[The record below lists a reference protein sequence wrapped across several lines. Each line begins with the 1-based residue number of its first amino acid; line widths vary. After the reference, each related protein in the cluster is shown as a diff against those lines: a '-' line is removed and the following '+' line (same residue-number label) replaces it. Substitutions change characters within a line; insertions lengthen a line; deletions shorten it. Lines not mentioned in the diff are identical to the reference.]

1 MSQPTSGAASSSSPT
16 LLDSHEFLARK
27 SFVELDARGRAQA
40 LLDEGSYRELLGP
53 FERLESP
60 WLLLQG
66 VVPQADDGLIVARG
80 KIGGTDSVILAI
92 EGQFHGGGIGE
103 VSGAKIAAAL
113 DLALEDA
120 KKGHT
125 IQVVLLLETGGVRLQ
140 EANLGLETIAE
151 INSSLIALRQ
161 YVPVVGVIAGM
172 VGCFGGMSISASL
185 CSYLIMTREARLGLN
200 GPEVIEEQSGIEEFD
215 SKDRQLIWGV
225 NGGEQRHA
233 TGFADYLAEDD
244 VEAIKECIV
253 EAFGR
258 GIPATHRSEQVDDYL
273 KRLAVID
280 VSHQLESSE
289 VRNLWSNRKQL

>member
-1 MSQPTSGAASSSSPT
+1 MSRSTPGTASNSPPT
-16 LLDSHEFLARK
+16 LRDPREFLARR
-27 SFVELDARGRAQA
+27 SFVELNARERAQA

-60 WLLLQG
+60 WLLPQG

-80 KIGGTDSVILAI
+80 AIGGTDSVILAI
-92 EGQFHGGGIGE
+92 EGQFQGGGIGE

-120 KKGHT
+120 KKGHPV
-125 IQVVLLLETGGVRLQ
+125 QVVLVLETGGVRRQ
-140 EANLGLETIAE
+140 EANLGLEAIAE

-161 YVPVVGVIAGM
+161 HVPVIGVIAGM
-172 VGCFGGMSISASL
+172 VGCFGGMSITASL
-185 CSYLIMTREARLGLN
+185 CSYLIMTRQARLGLN

-215 SKDRQLIWGV
+215 SQDRQLIWGV

-233 TGFADYLAEDD
+233 TAFADYLAEDD

-253 EAFGR
+253 EAWGR

-273 KRLAVID
+273 KRLAAID

-289 VRNLWSNRKQL
+289 MRELWSKGK